1 VFAALA
7 LHPQKAVFE
16 AAALEVSLEL
26 LLHKVRQRA
35 FGLGHQG
42 AERGVVA
49 LHQLVEQRALW
60 LMALK

>member
-1 VFAALA
+1 VFQPAT
-7 LHPQKAVFE
+7 
-16 AAALEVSLEL
+16 LEVSLEL

-49 LHQLVEQRALW
+49 LHQLIEQRALW
-60 LMALK
+60 LMVLK